1 MLQRALAEAPG
12 LPLLRADVARLPF
25 AHASLAGAHAGAAL
39 HMWPDP
45 DAAIAEVGRVLRP
58 GGVFVA
64 STFAHREPLRPLTTA
79 FQAASSARV
88 FEVEELAGMCRTH
101 GLRQFTAE
109 RRGAL
114 VMFAATRA

>member
-1 MLQRALAEAPG
+1 
-12 LPLLRADVARLPF
+12 
-25 AHASLAGAHAGAAL
+25 
-39 HMWPDP
+39 MWPDP

-88 FEVEELAGMCRTH
+88 FEVEELAGMCRAH